1 MVVDVDQLEI
11 DNVPFAEQPNCDE
24 LDEEDEKPLIQLRT
38 SPRTQLKQDSEQS
51 AMEEDFVNNDD
62 NEDDTSFG
70 LNGTIGSVGQTSD
83 DVAMNSLSEISDK
96 AKSNSKSRS
105 ELKPKKREKATAKG
119 KPKRIPLPEQL
130 V

>member
-70 LNGTIGSVGQTSD
+70 LNGTIGSVGQTSAD
-83 DVAMNSLSEISDK
+83 DAMNSLSEISDK

-105 ELKPKKREKATAKG
+105 ELEPKKRKKATAKG